1 MPNSACAPR
10 IARDF
15 VGSLLH
21 ITDHPAL
28 ADDARL
34 CVTEVVTNSH
44 RHTDSWQIQVDV
56 TVRQRDVTVYVKD
69 DKPYALPVPGNS
81 DTQQEH
87 GRGLLLVENLA
98 AQWGSTVYGGRAPVA
113 KTVWFT
119 LAEARAGAEGS
130 AGTGSGLGT

>member
-1 MPNSACAPR
+1 
-10 IARDF
+10 
-15 VGSLLH
+15 
-21 ITDHPAL
+21 L

-44 RHTDSWQIQVDV
+44 RHTDSWRIQVDV

-81 DTQQEH
+81 DTEQEH
-87 GRGLLLVENLA
+87 GRGLLLLENLA
-98 AQWGSTVYGGRAPVA
+98 AQWGSMVYGGRAPVA

-119 LAEARAGAEGS
+119 LAETRAGAEGS
-130 AGTGSGLGT
+130 AGTGSGAGA